1 MPNRRHLLALA
12 GAALATPAL
21 GQDAY
26 PSRPIRMI
34 IPVGVGGVTD
44 IVGRIMCEAL
54 TPILGQPVVPENVL
68 GAGSTIGATAFQR
81 LPADG
86 YSIFIGTNNHPIMKA
101 LRPEFAFDPVTDFVP
116 FALVGRQ
123 PFVLA
128 VHPSVPA
135 SDVAA
140 LLAWLRQQRDD
151 ANFGSTNPG
160 ATNHMAGEL
169 LKQIA
174 GLRQQRDDANF
185 GSTNPGATNHMAGEL
200 LKQIAG
206 LTYTIVPYR
215 TAALAVQ
222 DLVAGRVQLTIDSP
236 TMLNPLMQAGQVRGL
251 AVSSRDRS
259 VLVPGLPSLAE
270 SGVTDYDLTAWQ
282 VLFVKPGTPA
292 PVVAKL
298 EAAARQALADD
309 AVKERLRRAGVDTWP
324 DSSAAA
330 AAAHVRAEVARW
342 APIAER
348 IRTAGG

>member
-140 LLAWLRQQRDD
+140 LLAW
-151 ANFGSTNPG
+151 
-160 ATNHMAGEL
+160 
-169 LKQIA
+169 
-174 GLRQQRDDANF
+174 LRQQRDDANF